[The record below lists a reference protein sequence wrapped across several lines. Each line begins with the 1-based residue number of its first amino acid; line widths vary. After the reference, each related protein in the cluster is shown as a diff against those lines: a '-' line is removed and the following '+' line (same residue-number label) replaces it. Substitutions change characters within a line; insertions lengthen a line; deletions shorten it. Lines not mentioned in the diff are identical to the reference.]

1 MNPWILAGAAFWLAC
16 YYNSAWLLKG
26 LGVM

>member
-16 YYNSAWLLKG
+16 FYNSARLLKS
-26 LGVM
+26 LGAL